1 MTDRQS
7 ISVILCAYTLDRW
20 DDLREAIASLRAQ
33 ARAADEIILVIDHNE
48 DLLARA
54 AALFEGVRVVPNALG
69 SGLSGGRNTGLALA
83 GGDLIAFLDDDAV
96 AAPDWLARFE
106 AAFADPDVLGATG
119 AVAPLWVGARPGWF
133 PAEFL
138 WTVGCTFPGAE
149 ALAGGEVRNVMGCSM
164 IFRRSVPEAIGGFS
178 HRLGRLKAGA
188 NLLSCEET
196 EYCIRAR
203 AAFPR
208 GRFVSAQDARVDHRV
223 TAARM
228 TFGYFLR
235 RTHAEGISKAI
246 VAALAARR
254 GVLGTERSYVLRTL
268 GAAVLR
274 DAARGLLRLD
284 RHSLAR
290 AGAILAGLGSASLGF
305 LRGRAMLRAEGRPA
319 AGATAPGLSGAA
331 GS

>member
-33 ARAADEIILVIDHNE
+33 TRAADEIILVIDHNE
-48 DLLARA
+48 DLLERC
-54 AALFEGVRVVPNALG
+54 AALFEGVRTVPNALA
-69 SGLSGGRNTGLALA
+69 SGLSGGRNTGLSLA
-83 GGDLIAFLDDDAV
+83 SGDLIAFLDDDAV
-96 AAPDWLARFE
+96 AAPDWLERFE
-106 AAFADPDVLGATG
+106 AAFADPGVLGATG
-119 AVAPLWVGARPGWF
+119 AVQPLWVGRRPEWF
-133 PAEFL
+133 PTEFL

-149 ALAGGEVRNVMGCSM
+149 ALAGGEVRNVIGCSM
-164 IFRRSVPEAIGGFS
+164 IFRRAVPEAIGGFS

-203 AAFPR
+203 AAFPG
-208 GRFVSAQDARVDHRV
+208 GRFVSVQEARVDHRV

-228 TFGYFLR
+228 TLRYFLR

-274 DAARGLLRLD
+274 DTARGILRAD
-284 RHSLAR
+284 RHALTR
-290 AGAILAGLGSASLGF
+290 AAAILAGLGSASLGF
-305 LRGRAMLRAEGRPA
+305 LRGRAMLRGEGAGGGA
-319 AGATAPGLSGAA
+319 ALGPGLSGAA